1 MKLSSR
7 KKGKL
12 RRKAKYWAQRQ
23 HRVDEWV
30 EIHNQLIAEAVR
42 QKRR

>member
-7 KKGKL
+7 RKAKL

-23 HRVDEWV
+23 KLDDWVD
-30 EIHNQLIAEAVR
+30 IHNELIAEAVR